1 MNKTV
6 VCSVCHL
13 YDVNVLGDT
22 VLMMSNFFFQPSEMG
37 SQLQIG

>member
-22 VLMMSNFFFQPSEMG
+22 VLMMSNFFFS
-37 SQLQIG
+37 LQKWEANCR